1 MFSMASMISPRCWFL
16 NGEKGTRM
24 LQVQHD
30 RFVLNWR
37 KLDIDEEQY
46 PHYDEALRP
55 LFVKEYGRFER
66 FLREEGLP
74 TPVPDQADLTYLN
87 HIPAGEPKAVRE
99 SAARFINLWNEPQGG
114 LLPTEED
121 VSFACRFIM
130 RDDAGAPMGRLYV
143 NLQAHYKLSTGSPP
157 YVLQLTARGAPQG
170 EGFAGALAFLQRGHE
185 WIVRAFTD
193 ITTPEMHRLWKRKQ

>member
-1 MFSMASMISPRCWFL
+1 MSLKRPRQPGAKKGASGPLSRLTADLALPLVKPVDLPAFDNPPVVEVASSVQFGTIPGLDAVRLGLLWSAYRDDYPRTEQYPPLPHEIESFGAPSPSQVMFSMASMISPRCWFL

-66 FLREEGLP
+66 FLREEGL
-74 TPVPDQADLTYLN
+74 
-87 HIPAGEPKAVRE
+87 
-99 SAARFINLWNEPQGG
+99 
-114 LLPTEED
+114 
-121 VSFACRFIM
+121 
-130 RDDAGAPMGRLYV
+130 
-143 NLQAHYKLSTGSPP
+143 
-157 YVLQLTARGAPQG
+157 
-170 EGFAGALAFLQRGHE
+170 
-185 WIVRAFTD
+185 
-193 ITTPEMHRLWKRKQ
+193 